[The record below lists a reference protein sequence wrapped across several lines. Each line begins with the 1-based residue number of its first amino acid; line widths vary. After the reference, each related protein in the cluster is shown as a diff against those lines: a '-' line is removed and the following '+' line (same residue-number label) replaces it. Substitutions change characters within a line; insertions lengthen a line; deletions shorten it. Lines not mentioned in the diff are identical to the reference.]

1 LSIFIMLMLRNSFVL
16 FNPVCIIISW
26 SYLFSLELILVI
38 SWLDVLYYFFILII
52 RSSQFLAFF
61 LNCIIFDFLSFILI
75 FILIWASKFSF
86 FYSSWNKINFLYIL
100 STLKS
105 CNQYFT
111 FPFNSNFLILN
122 LHFFNSS
129 SSLNCSYT

>member
-1 LSIFIMLMLRNSFVL
+1 MSIFIMLMLRNSLVL

-38 SWLDVLYYFFILII
+38 SWLDVFYYFFILI
-52 RSSQFLAFF
+52 RSSHFLTFF
-61 LNCIIFDFLSFILI
+61 LNCLIFDFLSLILI
-75 FILIWASKFSF
+75 FILIWASNFSF
-86 FYSSWNKINFLYIL
+86 FYSSWNKINFLNIL

-111 FPFNSNFLILN
+111 FSFNSNFLILN